1 MIGEGVSQICV
12 WTQKELDSG
21 SGLVDYSLRH
31 PSDGWILLNKGL
43 VNQSMVKYSRPHSAV

>member
-31 PSDGWILLNKGL
+31 PSDVWILLNKGL